1 MQINK
6 LNYAL
11 VVYLALVEGLS
22 LLVLDLLSPYPIDA
36 FLGLIVGFIPALV
49 VLGIYRLTSQQ
60 LPIKLNGKEVTKLP
74 ILYPSVLNAIFIEV
88 LFFVQRFIPSPS
100 NILGEAVLGLLSV
113 IVASVVLILAYN
125 IINMKLSFELNNKL
139 LKLTHIDLT
148 TSVYAGILEF
158 FILPLMF
165 VFYAINMYSLLN
177 GLIAGLVGSLIGLWI
192 INKIIERKPLEL
204 LL

>member
-1 MQINK
+1 MQLNK
-6 LNYAL
+6 VNYAL

-22 LLVLDLLSPYPIDA
+22 LLVLDLLKPFPIDA
-36 FLGLIVGFIPALV
+36 FLGLIVGFVPALI
-49 VLGIYRLTSQQ
+49 VLAVYRLSSSQM
-60 LPIKLNGKEVTKLP
+60 PIKLNGKEVTKLP
-74 ILYPSVLNAIFIEV
+74 IFYPSIINAIFIEV

-113 IVASVVLILAYN
+113 LIASLLLIMAYN
-125 IINMKLSFELNNKL
+125 MFNLKLKFELSDKS

-165 VFYAINMYSLLN
+165 MFYLINIHPLLN
-177 GLIAGLVGSLIGLWI
+177 GLVAGFVGSLIGLWI
-192 INKIIERKPLEL
+192 VNRMLERRPLEL